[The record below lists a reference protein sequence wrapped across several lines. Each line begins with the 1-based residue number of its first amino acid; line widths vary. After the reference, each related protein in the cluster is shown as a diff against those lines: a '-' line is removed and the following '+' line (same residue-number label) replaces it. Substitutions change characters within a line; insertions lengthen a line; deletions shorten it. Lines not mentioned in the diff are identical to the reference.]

1 MSRLGPL
8 LSPLLVGRD
17 DLLALADRRIEETAA
32 GRGQVVL
39 LAGEAGIGKTRLLRA
54 ILRKAEAAG
63 FRIAQADL
71 APQDRLVPLASIKDL
86 ARTMREVP
94 AFGGL
99 GDALLDLQGGQD
111 GQGGDTLGSRRI
123 LVRDLAERIAN
134 AIDRPTVLSFE
145 DLQWADEMSLEVI
158 GELARLMADR
168 PALVI
173 GAYRADEMPLDTNH
187 REWRAR
193 LLSQRRAEE
202 ARLAPLSYEETALV
216 TSLILAT
223 GLPAPREVVSA
234 VYERTDGIPLHIEE
248 LLGAL
253 GDDARTDGKAIRNA
267 HVPSTIEDA
276 ILARFARLSDDA
288 RAVARAGAVVGRCF
302 VPDVLAGIMD
312 RKVAELD
319 DALEEL
325 VESSFLYTF
334 SWIDQGYFDFRHQ
347 LLRDALYE
355 SVPVRE
361 LRRLH
366 ARAAEF
372 GTQLIGANE
381 IHASVHFERAGLRN
395 QAYRTAREGAIAA
408 SAVSSRHE
416 AFVLYGR
423 AVANAP
429 DDLPPA
435 ELGELYEAYLEA
447 AFAVDDIAA
456 IERAA
461 TRARECFLEAGRFV
475 DAASALVNLASMKR
489 RDVRPVEERQR
500 LLAQAEAELLALP
513 DSPERALVLSDLRTM
528 QAMIEIDAVK
538 LASAAKRFD
547 EARALR
553 RDSPD
558 PDVADIDFMAAE
570 ADILEGRV
578 AEGLATMLRV
588 AYDARGARRE
598 STGVTAFRWA
608 AHMAIRVMDYPT
620 AQIGIDEGL
629 KYADEIEQSYCRH
642 VLAATSAHVAW
653 TEGRWNDAIPI
664 AEIELVERGSR
675 RGTLGSRDAL
685 GYVAFGRG
693 QIERARMLL
702 EASLEIARSSGEVSL
717 ILPPM
722 WGLAETALV
731 AREPQVALDWCEDAL
746 ELARSSGE
754 QPLLVPFVVTGV
766 RACQALI
773 RPDAAESWLQRV
785 REHLDGWTRA
795 SVALEHGEGLLRLQ
809 AGSTVAA
816 RGHVEAAILGW
827 DALGRIWEGTWARLD
842 LAACL
847 IRSNRHADALPVLS
861 AVQEVA
867 DRLESPP
874 LRTRCDEL
882 NSLAR
887 RRGVTDEP
895 WRPLTTREFE
905 VARLVAEG
913 MTNAE
918 IAEELGLS
926 PKTVSAHLEHILAKL
941 GAMRRA
947 EVATWVSTIRA
958 PGPSGPAAP
967 VAGISRR

>member
-1 MSRLGPL
+1 
-8 LSPLLVGRD
+8 
-17 DLLALADRRIEETAA
+17 
-32 GRGQVVL
+32 
-39 LAGEAGIGKTRLLRA
+39 
-54 ILRKAEAAG
+54 
-63 FRIAQADL
+63 
-71 APQDRLVPLASIKDL
+71 
-86 ARTMREVP
+86 
-94 AFGGL
+94 
-99 GDALLDLQGGQD
+99 
-111 GQGGDTLGSRRI
+111 
-123 LVRDLAERIAN
+123 
-134 AIDRPTVLSFE
+134 
-145 DLQWADEMSLEVI
+145 
-158 GELARLMADR
+158 
-168 PALVI
+168 
-173 GAYRADEMPLDTNH
+173 
-187 REWRAR
+187 
-193 LLSQRRAEE
+193 
-202 ARLAPLSYEETALV
+202 
-216 TSLILAT
+216 
-223 GLPAPREVVSA
+223 VVSA
-234 VYERTDGIPLHIEE
+234 VYERTDGIPLHVEE

-253 GDDARTDGKAIRNA
+253 GDDARSDGKAIRDA

-276 ILARFARLSDDA
+276 VLARFGRLSEDA
-288 RAVARAGAVVGRCF
+288 KSVARAGAVVGRCF

-312 RKVAELD
+312 RKVADLD
-319 DALEEL
+319 DALDEL
-325 VESSFLYTF
+325 VDSSFLYTF
-334 SWIDQGYFDFRHQ
+334 SWVDQGYFDFRHQ
-347 LLRDALYE
+347 LLRDALYDT
-355 SVPVRE
+355 VPVRE

-381 IHASVHFERAGLRN
+381 IHQSVHFERAGLRT

-408 SAVSSRHE
+408 SAMSSRHE

-447 AFAVDDIAA
+447 AFAVDDVAA
-456 IERAA
+456 IEHGAI
-461 TRARECFLEAGRFV
+461 RARECFLEAGRLV
-475 DAASALVNLASMKR
+475 DAAWALVNLAGMAR

-500 LLAQAEAELLALP
+500 LLAQAEGELLALA
-513 DSPERALVLSDLRTM
+513 DTPERALALSDVRLA
-528 QAMIEIDAVK
+528 QGIIEIDAVRV
-538 LASAAKRFD
+538 AAAETRFD

-553 RDSPD
+553 RESTD
-558 PDVADIDFMAAE
+558 PDVGDIDFMAAE
-570 ADILEGRV
+570 ADILDGRV
-578 AEGLATMLRV
+578 DEGLAAMLRV

-608 AHMAIRVMDYPT
+608 AHMGVRVMDYPT
-620 AQIGIDEGL
+620 AQIGIGEGL

-653 TEGRWNDAIPI
+653 TQGRWNDAIPI

-693 QIERARMLL
+693 QVDRARTLL
-702 EASLEIARSSGEVSL
+702 EASLDIGRSSGEVDL
-717 ILPPM
+717 IMPPM

-731 AREPQVALDWCEDAL
+731 ARQPQVALDWCERAL
-746 ELARSSGE
+746 EVAVTTGE
-754 QPLLVPFVVTGV
+754 QALLVPFVVTGV
-766 RACQALI
+766 RASQALV
-773 RPDAAESWLQRV
+773 RPDAAEAWLERV
-785 REHLDGWTRA
+785 RAQLDGWARG

-809 AGSTVAA
+809 AGSTVSA
-816 RGHVEAAILGW
+816 RGHLEAAILGW

-847 IRSNRHADALPVLS
+847 IRSNRHADALPVLR
-861 AVQEVA
+861 AVKETAEQL
-867 DRLESPP
+867 DSPP
-874 LRTRCDEL
+874 LRDRCEEL
-882 NSLAR
+882 SSLAR
-887 RRGVTDEP
+887 RRGVSDEP

-947 EVATWVSTIRA
+947 EVATWVSTIRP
-958 PGPSGPAAP
+958 PGAAGPAATTIG
-967 VAGISRR
+967 VARR